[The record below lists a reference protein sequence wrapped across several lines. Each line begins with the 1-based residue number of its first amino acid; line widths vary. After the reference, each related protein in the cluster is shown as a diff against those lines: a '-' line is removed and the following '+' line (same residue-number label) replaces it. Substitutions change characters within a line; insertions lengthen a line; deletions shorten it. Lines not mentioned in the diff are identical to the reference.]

1 MKTKELVTMS
11 LFVAIGLALHS
22 IIPPIFFGM
31 KPDMMLT
38 MMFLGIALFPT
49 LKNTLLLGVLT
60 GILSALTTGFPG
72 GQLPNIIDKPL
83 TALAFFTLLVLA
95 GKMTSKPVTVPA
107 FTAIGTVLS
116 GIIFLGSALFLV
128 GLPGGAGFTA
138 LFITV
143 VLPAAALNTIAI
155 TFIFPIVAAINKR
168 SKTVSA

>member
-1 MKTKELVTMS
+1 MKTRELVTMS

-22 IIPPIFFGM
+22 IIPPIFLGM

-72 GQLPNIIDKPL
+72 GQLPNIVDKPL
-83 TALAFFTLLVLA
+83 TALAFFLLLTVA
-95 GKMTSKPVTVPA
+95 GKLASKLATVSIL
-107 FTAIGTVLS
+107 TAAGTILS
-116 GIIFLGSALFLV
+116 GVIFLGSALLIV
-128 GLPGGAGFTA
+128 GLPGGFTA

-143 VLPAAALNTIAI
+143 VLPATALNTIAI
-155 TFIFPIVAAINKR
+155 SLIYPIVTSIHKR
-168 SKTVSA
+168 SKPISA

>member
-1 MKTKELVTMS
+1 MKTRELVTMS

-22 IIPPIFFGM
+22 IIPPIFLGM

-72 GQLPNIIDKPL
+72 GQLPNIVDKPL
-83 TALAFFTLLVLA
+83 TALAFFLLLTVA
-95 GKMTSKPVTVPA
+95 GKLASKLVTVSIL
-107 FTAIGTVLS
+107 TAAGTILS
-116 GIIFLGSALFLV
+116 GVIFLGSALLIV
-128 GLPGGAGFTA
+128 GLPGGFTA

-143 VLPAAALNTIAI
+143 VLPATALNTIAI
-155 TFIFPIVAAINKR
+155 SLIYPIVTSIHKR
-168 SKTVSA
+168 SKPISA